1 MLSPLKRA
9 AQGALLATALAL
21 TAPFAQAAESA
32 PLPSYETFFKHPAVL
47 SVKLSPSGRHVAM
60 TALKD
65 DKRVMLLSLDLE
77 SKEPAKVLVYYAKQD
92 VMNFGWIN
100 DQRLYFQIG
109 KIEPSV
115 WYTHTPGLFA
125 VGLDGKDPIE
135 LIESVVGKSNSVG
148 NPQSGALGRGYSL
161 VSVPRDLDQVK
172 PNEVVVDRWNWGT
185 EHTDLHWL
193 DTTSGLVRPMAMPKP
208 PEHARDWWFNSRGEP
223 RLLLAYEN
231 SDATVD
237 GTYYWLAP
245 GAKVWKELGRVN
257 LLKPAFQPVG
267 VTDDGQLFVTERRGP
282 GQESVLTTFD
292 FAAGRPAEKP
302 VVQAPGFDFA
312 GHLIHGAPGQGVLG
326 VQVEA
331 DSGVTVWL
339 DEGMKRFQAEVDA
352 KFRSTVNR
360 ISCSRC
366 GQPDMVALV
375 YSQSD
380 RDPGRYLLYRAA
392 NKRWEVVMPV
402 MPGVQPKQMASVD
415 FQRIKARDGRDLPV
429 WITVPQGVEP
439 GKPAPAVVLPHGG
452 PWMRGG
458 YWRWEPYA
466 QFLASRGYLVIEPEF
481 RGSMG
486 YGSAHLEAG
495 FKQWGLAMQDDL
507 VDALQWARKQ
517 GLANDKACVMG
528 ASYGGYATLMGL
540 VRHPDVFKC
549 GVAWVAVAD
558 LPLFLE
564 GSFGVLDDINRWS
577 RKNFLPERV
586 GDPKKD
592 AAALAE
598 VSPVAQAA
606 RIRNP
611 LLLAMGE
618 EDVRVP
624 PEHGRRLR
632 DAMTKAGNAPE
643 YVEYKN
649 EGHGWQGVATRVD
662 FAKRVEAF
670 LAKHLA
676 K

>member
-32 PLPSYETFFKHPAVL
+32 PLPSYETFFKHPAAL
-47 SVKLSPSGRHVAM
+47 SIKLSPSGRYVAL
-60 TALKD
+60 TAVKD
-65 DKRVMLLSLDLE
+65 EKRVMLLAVDLT
-77 SKEPAKVLVYYAKQD
+77 SKDPAKVLVYYTKQD
-92 VMNFGWIN
+92 VVDFGWIN
-100 DQRLYFQIG
+100 DERLFFRVG
-109 KIEPSV
+109 KIEPAGNN
-115 WYTHTPGLFA
+115 TNLPGLFS
-125 VGLDGKDPIE
+125 VDVQGKEIVE
-135 LIESVVGKSNSVG
+135 LICSEI
-148 NPQSGALGRGYSL
+148 QSCFQQTGTLRMDHFL
-161 VSVPRDLDQVK
+161 LHVPRPQEGVK
-172 PNEVVVDRWNWGT
+172 RNEVVVGQIDGQLMQVT
-185 EHTDLHWL
+185 PKWL
-193 DTTSGLVRPMAMPKP
+193 DSASGLVRPMPVPKP
-208 PEHARDWWFNSRGEP
+208 PAHAARWMFDSKSQP
-223 RLLLAYEN
+223 RLVL
-231 SDATVD
+231 TVD
-237 GTYYWLAP
+237 EAKSVGAYHWLAP
-245 GAKVWKELGRVN
+245 GSEQWRELASFDLR
-257 LLKPAFQPVG
+257 KPPFDVVG
-267 VTDDGQLFVTERRGP
+267 ISDDGKQLYVTEERGP
-282 GQESVLTTFD
+282 AKEAVLTTFD
-292 FAAGRPAEKP
+292 FETGKPAAKP
-302 VVQAPGFDFA
+302 LVQVPGFDF
-312 GHLIHGAPGQGVLG
+312 QGYVMHSDVDGRLLG

-331 DSGVTVWL
+331 DSGAAVWL

-352 KFRSTVNR
+352 KFGSTINR

-375 YSQSD
+375 FSQSD
-380 RDPGRYLLYRAA
+380 RLPGRALLYRGAD
-392 NKRWEVVMPV
+392 KTWQQVLSF
-402 MPGVQPKQMASVD
+402 MPGVQPKQMAGVD

-429 WITVPQGVEP
+429 WVTMPQGVEP

-458 YWRWEPYA
+458 YWRWEPMA

-481 RGSMG
+481 RGSTG
-486 YGSAHLEAG
+486 YGRAHLEAG
-495 FKQWGLAMQDDL
+495 FKQWGQAMQDDL
-507 VDALQWARKQ
+507 VDALQWARKR

-540 VRHPDVFKC
+540 VRHPDVFRC

-564 GSFGVLDDINRWS
+564 GSMWVLDDIDHWNR
-577 RKNFLPERV
+577 KFTLPERV